1 VSERPQK
8 GQLAN
13 RRERGDA
20 TPILVW
26 NGLVTRLRWT
36 GAERRKARLA
46 SPPTVHSS
54 DDEGHA
60 ARAHRPMKGEC
71 GKVVIPV

>member
-1 VSERPQK
+1 VSERAPQ
-8 GQLAN
+8 GEEAN

-26 NGLVTRLRWT
+26 NGLVTRMRPT
-36 GAERRKARLA
+36 GAERRKPRLV

-54 DDEGHA
+54 DDEGQR
-60 ARAHRPMKGEC
+60 ARAD
-71 GKVVIPV
+71 VNDT